1 MKTVPT
7 VKYVL
12 YQVFIIY
19 LLQLLSFFFFWILQM
34 DAVVSF
40 INRLGIMVNLLYI
53 YIFLLKVKFEVK
65 DFKRRT
71 FLFFH
76 RK

>member
-1 MKTVPT
+1 
-7 VKYVL
+7 
-12 YQVFIIY
+12 
-19 LLQLLSFFFFWILQM
+19 M

>member
-1 MKTVPT
+1 MKTEPT

-19 LLQLLSFFFFWILQM
+19 LLQFLSFIFWILQM

-53 YIFLLKVKFEVK
+53 YIYIYFFFSLLKVKFEVK
-65 DFKRRT
+65 DLKR
-71 FLFFH
+71 
-76 RK
+76 K

>member
-34 DAVVSF
+34 DSVVSF

-53 YIFLLKVKFEVK
+53 YIF
-65 DFKRRT
+65 
-71 FLFFH
+71 FFS
-76 RK
+76 K